1 MVLKELSPPR
11 LKAIMSP
18 PCYYFVNH
26 TRKEFC
32 LFDNKISVF
41 FSLNNAIENNPGWK
55 NTDNITIES
64 ELAGESS
71 LIEFLMNDKGFKD
84 MDWAHQHSY
93 V

>member
-41 FSLNNAIENNPGWK
+41 FSLNNA
-55 NTDNITIES
+55 
-64 ELAGESS
+64 
-71 LIEFLMNDKGFKD
+71 M
-84 MDWAHQHSY
+84 
-93 V
+93 